1 MRILPTINSRT
12 ALLASIIA
20 LGGTTSGLAQMPG
33 VPVLQNAFVNPG
45 WTAALNLAGLGGA
58 SSYGAAGAWSSGA
71 GATTPLA
78 LQLSAGVGF
87 QTRSGHPTQTIFGAR
102 ANVPFLFGS
111 PSDREGRRFA
121 ASLFAGYG
129 VRSAEGEGEGGQP
142 DSAVAKTV
150 LPIGA
155 TFSYRTPVGATRGF
169 SLYVSPIYEQL
180 TSVRGGSVSA
190 FRASVGLDIAIT
202 PSIGATLGIEFGQ
215 TGVAGS
221 GRPTSE
227 SYGFAL
233 SYTPRRSE

>member
-1 MRILPTINSRT
+1 
-12 ALLASIIA
+12 
-20 LGGTTSGLAQMPG
+20 MPG

-45 WTAALNLAGLGGA
+45 WTAALNLASLGGA
-58 SSYGAAGAWSSGA
+58 SSYGAAGAWGSGGA
-71 GATTPLA
+71 GTSPIAA
-78 LQLSAGVGF
+78 QLSAGVGF

-102 ANVPFLFGS
+102 VNVPFLFGS
-111 PSDREGRRFA
+111 TSSGIGKRVG

-129 VRSAEGEGEGGQP
+129 VRSAEGEGENGHP

-155 TFSYRTPVGATRGF
+155 TVGYRTALGASHGF
-169 SLYVSPIYEQL
+169 AIYLSPIYEWL
-180 TSVRGGSVSA
+180 TRVRGGSVGA
-190 FRASVGLDIAIT
+190 FRAAAGVDFAIT
-202 PSIGATLGIEFGQ
+202 QSIGATLGIEFGQ

-233 SYTPRRSE
+233 SYTPRRSP